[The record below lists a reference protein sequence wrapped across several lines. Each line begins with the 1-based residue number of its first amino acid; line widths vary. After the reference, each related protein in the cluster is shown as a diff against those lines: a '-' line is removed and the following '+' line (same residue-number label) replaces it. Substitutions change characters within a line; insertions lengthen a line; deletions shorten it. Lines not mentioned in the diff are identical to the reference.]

1 MSSIS
6 FVLEYLAT
14 LFCFLM
20 ELILKKCRNVFFVL
34 FSEHNKAKLNN
45 VMETDFVED
54 SFMLESCVVNI

>member
-1 MSSIS
+1 
-6 FVLEYLAT
+6 
-14 LFCFLM
+14 M

-54 SFMLESCVVNI
+54 SFMLESCVVNIWEIQAI